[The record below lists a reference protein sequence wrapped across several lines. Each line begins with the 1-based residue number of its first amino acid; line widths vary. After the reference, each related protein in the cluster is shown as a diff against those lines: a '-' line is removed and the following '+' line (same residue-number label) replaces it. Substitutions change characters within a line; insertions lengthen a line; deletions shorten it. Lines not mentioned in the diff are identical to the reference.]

1 MRSTQEIL
9 SKLRDLTTVTNSNRA
24 VISMGII
31 VYWLLVVLKLK
42 RGHVLEYN
50 PRLYLVHMHT
60 RFING
65 SRSGGLVSYYL
76 EPGEV
81 DPPLAVQPGVLKSSA
96 YRLLHINDQTMFII
110 TNPSQKQ
117 KPVVHVLELNGD
129 RRIAGLLLYTSGK
142 AGQVSN
148 RR

>member
-1 MRSTQEIL
+1 
-9 SKLRDLTTVTNSNRA
+9 
-24 VISMGII
+24 
-31 VYWLLVVLKLK
+31 
-42 RGHVLEYN
+42 
-50 PRLYLVHMHT
+50 MHT

-65 SRSGGLVSYYL
+65 SRSGGVVSYYPEL
-76 EPGEV
+76 GKV

-117 KPVVHVLELNGD
+117 KPVVHVLELDGD